1 VRGALLAVPALGL
14 ALAACGGSDTVAGP
28 APAAP
33 DRIRVTSPAFEA
45 GATIPRRYTCS
56 GENVSPPLSWRG
68 VPPDAGEL
76 AVVVEDPD
84 APGGTFVHWTLY
96 GVPPDEPALREGAV
110 PPGAR
115 EGTTSSGDTGYTG
128 PCPPKGDEPHRYE
141 FLVYALSSRLG
152 LARGAAPDEVR
163 AAIADKALARGRL
176 VGRFGR

>member
-1 VRGALLAVPALGL
+1 MRGALLAIPAIGL
-14 ALAACGGSDTVAGP
+14 ALAGCGGADTVAGP

-45 GATIPRRYTCS
+45 GGTIPRRFTCS
-56 GENVSPPLSWRG
+56 GENVSPPLAWSG
-68 VPPDAGEL
+68 VPADAGEL

-96 GVPPDEPALREGAV
+96 AIPPDEPALAEGAI

-115 EGTTSSGDTGYTG
+115 EGKTSSGDTGYSG
-128 PCPPKGDEPHRYE
+128 PCPPEGDRPHRYE
-141 FLVYALSSRLG
+141 FLVYALSSRLD
-152 LARGAAPDEVR
+152 LEQGAAPDDVR
-163 AAIADKALARGRL
+163 AAIADAALARGRL